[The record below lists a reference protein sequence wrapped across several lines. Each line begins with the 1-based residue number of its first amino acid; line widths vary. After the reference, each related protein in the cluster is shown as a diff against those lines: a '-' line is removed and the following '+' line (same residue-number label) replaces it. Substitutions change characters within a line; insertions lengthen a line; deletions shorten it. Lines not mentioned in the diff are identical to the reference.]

1 MRALSVLLCVL
12 MTMSSFSVLTAFAT
26 ENKTNNTQT
35 TDVNKNSTVVDV
47 DGQKFGTGDLGKSD
61 DDNAPTIS
69 SENQYYS
76 IVAKEE
82 GTTKAKAKAQALDG
96 DTTLPSKVDNS
107 TSEYFPP
114 IGDQGSVGSCAAW
127 ASTYYQFTYAQNKA
141 LNRTATYQNSIS
153 PVWVYN
159 FANESEDAG
168 LYVGDP
174 YKVLKY
180 IGAPTIKNSPN
191 ITDPAKWTVT
201 KEAFDEAQ
209 KYKLSDYYYIDIN
222 QYVDKT
228 PITSPNCVNVNK
240 IKAVLNNNELV
251 TYSTKAY
258 GFSYQEIKKDDRTPE
273 NAQFEGQYI
282 VPYLESTNGGHRMTI
297 VGYDDDIWYD
307 INEDGK
313 VQEGEKGAFKVA
325 NSWGNAI
332 FHNEGFLWISY
343 DALNKVSSVNNATL
357 SSKRADF
364 CAMSDFVRIVVK
376 PETDCSNIN
385 FEYTLSSKS
394 RNDIEIKI
402 TAKNKNSG
410 VTYSSY
416 AEPFE
421 TYSTFRV
428 KNDYSFDGTK
438 TEAKGTFTC
447 DLNSIVNNLNSNN
460 VEDYTWTFSFQD
472 TENNDSTLSVSDVK
486 IVDNNNNKTYKS
498 DLNGTVKLNGNSK
511 DITVNGGGTTP
522 DKNAVT
528 IYYKG
533 YSSPYIHYQV
543 GDGNWTTVP
552 GKAMTP
558 DTTVDGYTHTY
569 TIDLG
574 TSDYANVCFNDGN
587 NNWDSKN
594 GQNYKFKK
602 GTYTFKNGVITP
614 IEVDNNFGIKSFDI
628 TPADGKIE
636 AGDYASMKVTLKN
649 ATSDAVSKFTYLDS
663 NNHEVT
669 IYDYA
674 GASGCSW
681 QFNKSGTYRVRVY
694 SKESYGAT
702 NYVMA
707 EKTVF
712 VAEKKLKIESF
723 DLTPEDGNITAGDSV
738 EMKVKLKNA
747 TSGAVSKFTYLDSNN
762 KEYTIYD
769 YASVSGCT
777 WQFSKAGAYK
787 VRVYSKESYNAKDY
801 VMAEKTVTVSPKKE
815 FKIDNAEVSPSDSTY
830 VNSCVSCY
838 ITASGGKTPYTYE
851 FGYTQD
857 GNTKTEKTTD
867 SSYYFYAKKG
877 GDITVF
883 AKVTD
888 ADGKTLTKTF
898 KPIKVKAL
906 TIKNIVTSPT
916 SPQYVG
922 TKINIKAD
930 IEYSQSKYGRYN
942 YLEYEIKKDGIVV
955 ETLEDPYNTSVDWTP
970 TEAGN
975 YTITCNMGDMSGQS
989 ATKTVNYVVNKKDTT
1004 DNLVVIYYVGYYS
1017 PYIHYQVEN
1026 GSWTN
1031 APGYKMIATDEKD
1044 GYSHKYVINLG
1055 DKNYANVCFND
1066 GNGNWD
1072 SNNGKNY
1079 RFNKG
1084 TYTFKN
1090 GVITPVEDNKF
1101 GIKSFDITPADGKI
1115 TVGDFIDMKV
1125 KLKNATSNAVS
1136 KFTYLDSN
1144 DHEVTI
1150 YNYTG
1155 AIGCSWQFNKSG
1167 TYRVRVYSK
1176 EGYGSTNYVM
1186 AEKTVTVAE
1195 KQPLK
1200 INQFNI
1206 NSNAVSVPFYDNV
1219 NMSVNASGGKAPY
1232 QYEFAMN
1239 QYNTR
1244 TVLQP
1249 FSTKNTFTVI
1259 PEYVGNYNYEVTV
1272 KDATGATVTV
1282 TKRIYVA
1289 QACIENLNIS
1299 SSTVKVN
1306 DIVKFSAD
1314 IKNLSSLITY
1324 HDYTYTVTKDNKT
1337 ETLTTNSDRTANWTP
1352 KEAGKYTMLL
1362 QIKHN
1367 GKYIAGRSIEVTVDK
1382 ASENVITIYYKGYS
1396 TPYIHYQV
1404 GNGNWTAA
1412 PGVAMTA
1419 TNEKSGYTHKY
1430 TINLGTSTYANVC
1443 FNNGNGSWDSRNG
1456 QNYHFEKGTYTFSN
1470 GNMTKIAD

>member
-12 MTMSSFSVLTAFAT
+12 MTVSSFSVLTAFAT
-26 ENKTNNTQT
+26 ENKTNNTQA

-96 DTTLPSKVDNS
+96 DSDLPSKVDNS
-107 TSEYFPP
+107 QSKYFPP
-114 IGDQGSVGSCAAW
+114 IKSQGRVGSCVAW
-127 ASTYYQFTYAQNKA
+127 AETYYQFSYTQNKK
-141 LNRTATYQNSIS
+141 LNRTATYENSFS
-153 PVWVYN
+153 PLWTYN
-159 FANESEDAG
+159 FTNFSDDIGSYDSATYS
-168 LYVGDP
+168 
-174 YKVLKY
+174 VLRN

-209 KYKLSDYYYIDIN
+209 KYKLSSYSYISTGDGE
-222 QYVDKT
+222 T
-228 PITSPNCVNVNK
+228 PITNSKSSNLDTVKTALINGE
-240 IKAVLNNNELV
+240 VL
-251 TYSTKAY
+251 TFSTHASY
-258 GFSYQEIKKDDRTPE
+258 GFTYGIIQKNSQVPE
-273 NAQFEGQYI
+273 NTKYAGQYI
-282 VPYLESTNGGHRMTI
+282 VPYLVSTRGGHRMTI

-325 NSWGNAI
+325 NSWGDDWMNNGYI
-332 FHNEGFLWISY
+332 WISY
-343 DALNKVSSVNNATL
+343 DSINRTSSVNNSTVL
-357 SSKRADF
+357 SNRVRANCIDNI
-364 CAMSDFVRIVVK
+364 ARISVK
-376 PETDCSNIN
+376 PVSDCSNIN

-402 TAKNKNSG
+402 IAKNKTTGS
-410 VTYSSY
+410 TYSSY
-416 AEPFE
+416 SEPFK
-421 TYSTFRV
+421 TYSNYYV
-428 KNDYSFDGTK
+428 NNDYSFDGTK
-438 TEAKGTFTC
+438 TEAKGTFTY
-447 DLNSIVNNLNSNN
+447 DLNSIVENLNSNN

-472 TENNDSTLSVSDVK
+472 TDNNDSTLSVSDVK

-511 DITVNGGGTTP
+511 DITVNGGTTP

-594 GQNYKFKK
+594 GQSYKFKK

-636 AGDYASMKVTLKN
+636 AGDYVSMKVTLKN
-649 ATSDAVSKFTYLDS
+649 ATSGAVSKFTYLDS
-663 NNHEVT
+663 NNKEYT

-674 GASGCSW
+674 GVSGCSW
-681 QFNKSGTYRVRVY
+681 LFNKSGTYRVRVY
-694 SKESYGAT
+694 SKESYGST
-702 NYVMA
+702 SYVMA

-769 YASVSGCT
+769 YAGVSGCSWLFNKSGT
-777 WQFSKAGAYK
+777 YR

-830 VNSCVSCY
+830 VNGCVSCY

-857 GNTKTEKTTD
+857 GNTKTEKTTN

-898 KPIKVKAL
+898 KSIKVKAL

-942 YLEYEIKKDGIVV
+942 YLKYEIKKDGNVV

-1031 APGYKMIATDEKD
+1031 APGYKMTATDEKD

-1072 SNNGKNY
+1072 SNNGRNY

-1090 GVITPVEDNKF
+1090 GVITPVEDDKF
-1101 GIKSFDITPADGKI
+1101 GIESFDITPADGKI

-1125 KLKNATSNAVS
+1125 KLKNATSDAVS

-1144 DHEVTI
+1144 NHEVTI
-1150 YNYTG
+1150 YDYTG
-1155 AIGCSWQFNKSG
+1155 ASGCSWQFNKSG

-1186 AEKTVTVAE
+1186 AEKTVTV
-1195 KQPLK
+1195 
-1200 INQFNI
+1200 
-1206 NSNAVSVPFYDNV
+1206 
-1219 NMSVNASGGKAPY
+1219 
-1232 QYEFAMN
+1232 
-1239 QYNTR
+1239 
-1244 TVLQP
+1244 
-1249 FSTKNTFTVI
+1249 
-1259 PEYVGNYNYEVTV
+1259 
-1272 KDATGATVTV
+1272 
-1282 TKRIYVA
+1282 
-1289 QACIENLNIS
+1289 
-1299 SSTVKVN
+1299 
-1306 DIVKFSAD
+1306 
-1314 IKNLSSLITY
+1314 
-1324 HDYTYTVTKDNKT
+1324 
-1337 ETLTTNSDRTANWTP
+1337 
-1352 KEAGKYTMLL
+1352 
-1362 QIKHN
+1362 
-1367 GKYIAGRSIEVTVDK
+1367 DK
-1382 ASENVITIYYKGYS
+1382 ASENVVTIYYKGYS

-1404 GNGNWTAA
+1404 GNGSWTDA
-1412 PGVAMTA
+1412 PGYKMTA
-1419 TNEKSGYTHKY
+1419 TNEKTGYTHKY
-1430 TINLGTSTYANVC
+1430 TIDLGTSTYANVC

>member
-1 MRALSVLLCVL
+1 MRKQTMRALSVLLCVL
-12 MTMSSFSVLTAFAT
+12 MTVSSFSVLTAFAT
-26 ENKTNNTQT
+26 ENKTNNTQA

-96 DTTLPSKVDNS
+96 DSDLPSKVDNS
-107 TSEYFPP
+107 QSKYFPP
-114 IGDQGSVGSCAAW
+114 IKSQGSVGSCVAW
-127 ASTYYQFTYAQNKA
+127 AETYYQFSYTQNKK
-141 LNRTATYQNSIS
+141 LNRTATYENSFS
-153 PVWVYN
+153 PLWTYN
-159 FANESEDAG
+159 FTNFSDDIGSYDSATYS
-168 LYVGDP
+168 
-174 YKVLKY
+174 VLRN

-191 ITDPAKWTVT
+191 ITDPAKWTAT

-209 KYKLSDYYYIDIN
+209 KYKLSSYSYISTGDGE
-222 QYVDKT
+222 T
-228 PITSPNCVNVNK
+228 PITNSKSSNLDTVKTALINGE
-240 IKAVLNNNELV
+240 VL
-251 TYSTKAY
+251 TFSTHASY
-258 GFSYQEIKKDDRTPE
+258 GFTYGIIQKNSQVPE
-273 NAQFEGQYI
+273 NTKYAGQYI
-282 VPYLESTNGGHRMTI
+282 VPYLVSTRGGHRMTI

-325 NSWGNAI
+325 NSWGDDWMNNGYI
-332 FHNEGFLWISY
+332 WISY
-343 DALNKVSSVNNATL
+343 DSINITSSVNNSTVL
-357 SSKRADF
+357 SNRVRANCIDNI
-364 CAMSDFVRIVVK
+364 ARISVK
-376 PETDCSNIN
+376 PVSDCSNIN
-385 FEYTLSSKS
+385 LEYTLSSKS

-402 TAKNKNSG
+402 IAKNKATGS
-410 VTYSSY
+410 TYSSY
-416 AEPFE
+416 SEPFE
-421 TYSTFRV
+421 TYSNYYV
-428 KNDYSFDGTK
+428 NNDYSFDGTK
-438 TEAKGTFTC
+438 TEAKGTFTY
-447 DLNSIVNNLNSNN
+447 DLNSIVENLNSNN

-472 TENNDSTLSVSDVK
+472 TDNNDSTLSVSDVK

-511 DITVNGGGTTP
+511 DITVNAGGTTP

-543 GDGNWTTVP
+543 GDGNWTTAP

-614 IEVDNNFGIKSFDI
+614 IAVDNNFGIKSFDI

-636 AGDYASMKVTLKN
+636 AGDYVSMKVT
-649 ATSDAVSKFTYLDS
+649 
-663 NNHEVT
+663 
-669 IYDYA
+669 
-674 GASGCSW
+674 
-681 QFNKSGTYRVRVY
+681 
-694 SKESYGAT
+694 
-702 NYVMA
+702 
-707 EKTVF
+707 
-712 VAEKKLKIESF
+712 
-723 DLTPEDGNITAGDSV
+723 
-738 EMKVKLKNA
+738 LKNA

-769 YASVSGCT
+769 YASVSGCS
-777 WQFSKAGAYK
+777 WQTSEAGAYK

-801 VMAEKTVTVSPKKE
+801 VMAEKTVIVSPKKE
-815 FKIDNAEVSPSDSTY
+815 FKIDNAEVFPSDSTY
-830 VNSCVSCY
+830 VNGCVSCY

-857 GNTKTEKTTD
+857 GNTKTEKTTN

-898 KPIKVKAL
+898 KPIKVNTL

-942 YLEYEIKKDGIVV
+942 YLKYEIKKDGNVV
-955 ETLEDPYNTSVDWTP
+955 ETLEDPYNASVDWTP

-1031 APGYKMIATDEKD
+1031 APGYKMIATNEKD

-1090 GVITPVEDNKF
+1090 GVITPVEDDKF
-1101 GIKSFDITPADGKI
+1101 GIESFDITPADGKI

-1144 DHEVTI
+1144 NHEVTI
-1150 YNYTG
+1150 YDYAG
-1155 AIGCSWQFNKSG
+1155 ASSCLWQFNKSG

-1176 EGYGSTNYVM
+1176 ESYGSTNYVM

-1206 NSNAVSVPFYDNV
+1206 NSNTGSVPFCDNV

-1259 PEYVGNYNYEVTV
+1259 PEYIGNYNYEVTV

-1282 TKRIYVA
+1282 TKSIYVA
-1289 QACIENLNIS
+1289 QACIDNLNIS
-1299 SSTVKVN
+1299 SSTIKVN

-1314 IKNLSSLITY
+1314 IKNLSSLVTY

-1337 ETLTTNSDRTANWTP
+1337 ETLTTNIDRTANWTP

-1382 ASENVITIYYKGYS
+1382 ASENVVTIYYKGYS

-1404 GNGNWTAA
+1404 GNGSWTDA
-1412 PGVAMTA
+1412 PGYKMTS
-1419 TNEKSGYTHKY
+1419 TNEKTGYTHKY
-1430 TINLGTSTYANVC
+1430 TIDLGTSTYANVC

>member
-12 MTMSSFSVLTAFAT
+12 MTVSSFSVLTAFAT
-26 ENKTNNTQT
+26 ENKTNNTQA
-35 TDVNKNSTVVDV
+35 TDVNKNDV

-96 DTTLPSKVDNS
+96 DSDLPSKVDNS
-107 TSEYFPP
+107 QSKYFPP
-114 IGDQGSVGSCAAW
+114 IKSQGRVGSCVAW
-127 ASTYYQFTYAQNKA
+127 AETYYQFSYTQNKK
-141 LNRTATYQNSIS
+141 LNRTATYENSFS
-153 PVWVYN
+153 PLWTYN
-159 FANESEDAG
+159 FTNFSDDIGSYDSATYS
-168 LYVGDP
+168 
-174 YKVLKY
+174 VLRN

-209 KYKLSDYYYIDIN
+209 KYKLSSYSYISTGDGE
-222 QYVDKT
+222 T
-228 PITSPNCVNVNK
+228 PITNSKSSNLDTVKTALINGE
-240 IKAVLNNNELV
+240 VL
-251 TYSTKAY
+251 TFSTHASY
-258 GFSYQEIKKDDRTPE
+258 GFTYGIIQKNSQVPE
-273 NAQFEGQYI
+273 NTKYAGQYI
-282 VPYLESTNGGHRMTI
+282 VPYLVSTRGGHRMTI

-325 NSWGNAI
+325 NSWGDDWMNNGYI
-332 FHNEGFLWISY
+332 WISY
-343 DALNKVSSVNNATL
+343 DSINRTSSVNNSTVL
-357 SSKRADF
+357 SNRVRANCINDI
-364 CAMSDFVRIVVK
+364 ARISVK
-376 PETDCSNIN
+376 PVSDCSNIN
-385 FEYTLSSKS
+385 LEYTLSSKS

-421 TYSTFRV
+421 TYSNYYV
-428 KNDYSFDGTK
+428 NNDYSFDGTK
-438 TEAKGTFTC
+438 TEAKGTFTY
-447 DLNSIVNNLNSNN
+447 DLNSIVENLNSNN

-472 TENNDSTLSVSDVK
+472 TDNNDSTLSVSDVK

-636 AGDYASMKVTLKN
+636 AGDYVSMKVTLKN
-649 ATSDAVSKFTYLDS
+649 ATSGAVNKFTYLDS
-663 NNHEVT
+663 NNKEYT

-674 GASGCSW
+674 GVSGCSW

-694 SKESYGAT
+694 SKESYGST

-707 EKTVF
+707 EKTVTVLPKDNLMF
-712 VAEKKLKIESF
+712 TQTYPNTETTVDAGYSF
-723 DLTPEDGNITAGDSV
+723 YVSADVTGGTAP
-738 EMKVKLKNA
+738 
-747 TSGAVSKFTYLDSNN
+747 
-762 KEYTIYD
+762 
-769 YASVSGCT
+769 
-777 WQFSKAGAYK
+777 YK
-787 VRVYSKESYNAKDY
+787 
-801 VMAEKTVTVSPKKE
+801 
-815 FKIDNAEVSPSDSTY
+815 
-830 VNSCVSCY
+830 
-838 ITASGGKTPYTYE
+838 YE
-851 FGYTQD
+851 FGYTKD
-857 GNTKTEKTTD
+857 GKVTSYTTD
-867 SSYYFYAKKG
+867 KNFFVFYPKEEATL
-877 GDITVF
+877 IPFV
-883 AKVTD
+883 KVTD
-888 ADGKTLTKTF
+888 ATGKTISHTY
-898 KPIKVKAL
+898 KPIKVINGLKI
-906 TIKNIVTSPT
+906 TDIKVTPS
-916 SPQYVG
+916 SPQVVG
-922 TKINIKAD
+922 TKLNIKAD
-930 IEYSQSKYGRYN
+930 IINGHEKYGRLN
-942 YLEYEIKKDGIVV
+942 ICEYRIMKNGKVV
-955 ETLEDPYNTSVDWTP
+955 ETLDDPYQKSADWIP

-975 YTITCNMGDMSGQS
+975 YTITCYVNDISGQS
-989 ATKTVNYVVNKKDTT
+989 ATKTVNFVVKEKNTTENKVT
-1004 DNLVVIYYVGYYS
+1004 IYYKGYS
-1017 PYIHYQVEN
+1017 TAYIHYQVEN

-1031 APGYKMIATDEKD
+1031 APGYKMTATNEKD

-1090 GVITPVEDNKF
+1090 GVITPVEDDKF
-1101 GIKSFDITPADGKI
+1101 GIESFDITPADGKI

-1136 KFTYLDSN
+1136 KYTYLDSN
-1144 DHEVTI
+1144 NHEVTI
-1150 YNYTG
+1150 YDYAG
-1155 AIGCSWQFNKSG
+1155 ASSCLWQFNKSG

-1176 EGYGSTNYVM
+1176 ESYGSTNYVM
-1186 AEKTVTVAE
+1186 AEKTVTV
-1195 KQPLK
+1195 
-1200 INQFNI
+1200 
-1206 NSNAVSVPFYDNV
+1206 
-1219 NMSVNASGGKAPY
+1219 
-1232 QYEFAMN
+1232 
-1239 QYNTR
+1239 
-1244 TVLQP
+1244 
-1249 FSTKNTFTVI
+1249 
-1259 PEYVGNYNYEVTV
+1259 
-1272 KDATGATVTV
+1272 
-1282 TKRIYVA
+1282 
-1289 QACIENLNIS
+1289 
-1299 SSTVKVN
+1299 
-1306 DIVKFSAD
+1306 
-1314 IKNLSSLITY
+1314 
-1324 HDYTYTVTKDNKT
+1324 
-1337 ETLTTNSDRTANWTP
+1337 
-1352 KEAGKYTMLL
+1352 
-1362 QIKHN
+1362 
-1367 GKYIAGRSIEVTVDK
+1367 DK
-1382 ASENVITIYYKGYS
+1382 ASENVVTIYYKGYS

-1404 GNGNWTAA
+1404 GNGSWTDA
-1412 PGVAMTA
+1412 PGYKMTS
-1419 TNEKSGYTHKY
+1419 TNEKTGYTHKY
-1430 TINLGTSTYANVC
+1430 TIDLGTSTYANVC

>member
-26 ENKTNNTQT
+26 ENKTNNTQAT
-35 TDVNKNSTVVDV
+35 VTDNTNQHDN
-47 DGQKFGTGDLGKSD
+47 LGCKPLTEEEISKLSKIENISD
-61 DDNAPTIS
+61 
-69 SENQYYS
+69 YYS
-76 IVAKEE
+76 IVNKEE
-82 GTTKAKAKAQALDG
+82 GKPRTQANNIPA
-96 DTTLPSKVDNS
+96 TSYPSSTDNS
-107 TSEYFPP
+107 KSKYFPS
-114 IGDQGSVGSCAAW
+114 IGNQHSLGSCTTW
-127 ASTYYQFTYAQNKA
+127 AEIYYQMSYAENVA
-141 LNRTATYQNSIS
+141 LNRTATHDNTCS
-153 PVWVYN
+153 PVWIYN
-159 FANESEDAG
+159 FANGGDADTG
-168 LYVGDP
+168 ADITHAFRLAQRIGVP
-174 YKVLKY
+174 SLK
-180 IGAPTIKNSPN
+180 TSPN
-191 ITDPAKWTVT
+191 TTVNAKWTTT
-201 KEAFDEAQ
+201 KEAFTEAP
-209 KYKLSDYYYIDIN
+209 KYR
-222 QYVDKT
+222 
-228 PITSPNCVNVNK
+228 VNNYNLFYLDTYDNK
-240 IKAVLNNNELV
+240 ITNPKSEVIAPIKAALNNNELV
-251 TYSTKAY
+251 TYTTY
-258 GFSYQEIKKDDRTPE
+258 VFSWKNKTIQKDSRVPE
-273 NAQFEGQYI
+273 NTKYANDDIAIY
-282 VPYLESTNGGHRMTI
+282 STGYSGCHRMTI
-297 VGYDDDIWYD
+297 VGYDDDIWVD
-307 INEDGK
+307 INGDGK
-313 VQEGEKGAFKVA
+313 IQEAEKGAFKIV
-325 NSWGNAI
+325 NSWGTGYGN
-332 FHNEGFLWISY
+332 NGFAWVSY
-343 DALNKVSSVNNATL
+343 DALNYDSAVSDSLPNRLNQPTIFDLMRV
-357 SSKRADF
+357 S
-364 CAMSDFVRIVVK
+364 VK
-376 PETDCSNIN
+376 PIDDCSNIN
-385 FEYTLSSKS
+385 LEYTLNTKYRDEVS
-394 RNDIEIKI
+394 IAI
-402 TAKNKNSG
+402 TAKNKNTG
-410 VTYSSY
+410 KTYEGNV
-416 AEPFE
+416 EPFQSYKKE
-421 TYSTFRV
+421 YVNCRC
-428 KNDYSFDGTK
+428 SFDGTK
-438 TEAKGTFTC
+438 NYSTGDFAY
-447 DLNSIVNNLNSNN
+447 DLSNIVQNLNSNN
-460 VEDYTWTFSFQD
+460 VSDYTWTLKFDDD
-472 TENNDSTLSVSDVK
+472 TSDDSTLSVSDVK

-511 DITVNGGGTTP
+511 DITVNGGTTP
-522 DKNAVT
+522 DKNEVT

-533 YSSPYIHYQV
+533 YSLPYIHYQV

-614 IEVDNNFGIKSFDI
+614 IEVDNKFGIKSFDI

-649 ATSDAVSKFTYLDS
+649 ATSNAVSKFTYLDS
-663 NNHEVT
+663 NNREVT

-694 SKESYGAT
+694 SKESYGST

-707 EKTVF
+707 EKTVTVLPKDNLMF
-712 VAEKKLKIESF
+712 TQTYPNTETTVDAGYSF
-723 DLTPEDGNITAGDSV
+723 YVSADVTGGTAP
-738 EMKVKLKNA
+738 
-747 TSGAVSKFTYLDSNN
+747 
-762 KEYTIYD
+762 
-769 YASVSGCT
+769 
-777 WQFSKAGAYK
+777 YK
-787 VRVYSKESYNAKDY
+787 
-801 VMAEKTVTVSPKKE
+801 
-815 FKIDNAEVSPSDSTY
+815 
-830 VNSCVSCY
+830 
-838 ITASGGKTPYTYE
+838 YE
-851 FGYTQD
+851 FGYTKD
-857 GNTKTEKTTD
+857 GKVTSYTTD
-867 SSYYFYAKKG
+867 KNFFIFYPKEESTL
-877 GDITVF
+877 IPFV
-883 AKVTD
+883 KVTD
-888 ADGKTLTKTF
+888 ATGKTISHTYKS
-898 KPIKVKAL
+898 IKVINGLKV
-906 TIKNIVTSPT
+906 TDIKVTPS
-916 SPQYVG
+916 SPQVVG
-922 TKINIKAD
+922 TKLNIKAD
-930 IEYSQSKYGRYN
+930 IINGHEKYGRLN
-942 YLEYEIKKDGIVV
+942 ICEYRIMKNGKVV
-955 ETLEDPYNTSVDWTP
+955 ETLDDPYQKSADWIP

-975 YTITCNMGDMSGQS
+975 YTITCYVNDISGQS
-989 ATKTVNYVVNKKDTT
+989 ATKTVNFVVKEKNTTENKVT
-1004 DNLVVIYYVGYYS
+1004 IYYKGYS
-1017 PYIHYQVEN
+1017 TAYIHYQVEN

-1031 APGYKMIATDEKD
+1031 APGYKMIATNEKD
-1044 GYSHKYVINLG
+1044 GYSHKYVINLS

-1072 SNNGKNY
+1072 SNNGRNY

-1090 GVITPVEDNKF
+1090 GVITPVEDDKF

-1115 TVGDFIDMKV
+1115 EAGDYVSMKV
-1125 KLKNATSNAVS
+1125 TLKNATSNAVS

-1144 DHEVTI
+1144 NHEVTI
-1150 YNYTG
+1150 YDYTG
-1155 AIGCSWQFNKSG
+1155 ASGCSWQFNKSG

-1206 NSNAVSVPFYDNV
+1206 NSNAGSVPFYDNV

-1282 TKRIYVA
+1282 TKSIYVA

-1314 IKNLSSLITY
+1314 IKNLSSLVTY

-1382 ASENVITIYYKGYS
+1382 ASENVVTIYYKGYS

-1404 GNGNWTAA
+1404 GNGNWTAV

>member
-12 MTMSSFSVLTAFAT
+12 MTVSSFSVLTAFAT
-26 ENKTNNTQT
+26 ENKTNNTQA

-96 DTTLPSKVDNS
+96 DSDLPSKVDNS
-107 TSEYFPP
+107 QSKYFPP
-114 IGDQGSVGSCAAW
+114 IKSQGSVGSCVAW
-127 ASTYYQFTYAQNKA
+127 AETYYQFSYTQNKK
-141 LNRTATYQNSIS
+141 LNRTATYENSFS
-153 PVWVYN
+153 PLWTYN
-159 FANESEDAG
+159 FTNFSDDIGSYDSATYS
-168 LYVGDP
+168 
-174 YKVLKY
+174 VLRN

-209 KYKLSDYYYIDIN
+209 KYKLSSYSYISTGDGE
-222 QYVDKT
+222 T
-228 PITSPNCVNVNK
+228 PITNPKSSNLDTVKTALINGE
-240 IKAVLNNNELV
+240 VL
-251 TYSTKAY
+251 TFSTHAAY
-258 GFSYQEIKKDDRTPE
+258 GFTYGIIQKNSQIPE
-273 NAQFEGQYI
+273 NTKYAGQYI
-282 VPYLESTNGGHRMTI
+282 VPYLVSTRGGHRMTI

-325 NSWGNAI
+325 NSWGDDWLNNGYI
-332 FHNEGFLWISY
+332 WISY
-343 DALNKVSSVNNATL
+343 DSINRTSSVNNSTVL
-357 SSKRADF
+357 SNRVRANCIDDI
-364 CAMSDFVRIVVK
+364 ARISVK
-376 PETDCSNIN
+376 PVSDCSNIN

-394 RNDIEIKI
+394 RNDIKIKI
-402 TAKNKNSG
+402 IAKNKTTGS
-410 VTYSSY
+410 TYSSY
-416 AEPFE
+416 SEPFE
-421 TYSTFRV
+421 TYSNYYV
-428 KNDYSFDGTK
+428 NNDYSFDGTK
-438 TEAKGTFTC
+438 TEAKGTFTY
-447 DLNSIVNNLNSNN
+447 DLNSIVENLNSNN

-472 TENNDSTLSVSDVK
+472 TDNNDSTLSVSDVK

-511 DITVNGGGTTP
+511 DITVNAGGTTP

-543 GDGNWTTVP
+543 GDGNWTTAP

-614 IEVDNNFGIKSFDI
+614 IAVDNNFGIKSFDI

-636 AGDYASMKVTLKN
+636 AGDYVSMKVT
-649 ATSDAVSKFTYLDS
+649 
-663 NNHEVT
+663 
-669 IYDYA
+669 
-674 GASGCSW
+674 
-681 QFNKSGTYRVRVY
+681 
-694 SKESYGAT
+694 
-702 NYVMA
+702 
-707 EKTVF
+707 
-712 VAEKKLKIESF
+712 
-723 DLTPEDGNITAGDSV
+723 
-738 EMKVKLKNA
+738 LKNA

-769 YASVSGCT
+769 YASVSGCS
-777 WQFSKAGAYK
+777 WQFNKSGTYR
-787 VRVYSKESYNAKDY
+787 VRVYSKESYGSTSY
-801 VMAEKTVTVSPKKE
+801 VMAEKTVIVSPKKE
-815 FKIDNAEVSPSDSTY
+815 FKIDNAEVFPSDSTY
-830 VNSCVSCY
+830 VNGCVSCY

-857 GNTKTEKTTD
+857 GNTKTEKTTN

-898 KPIKVKAL
+898 KPIKVNTL

-942 YLEYEIKKDGIVV
+942 YLKYEIKKDGNVV
-955 ETLEDPYNTSVDWTP
+955 ETLEDPYNASVDWTP

-1031 APGYKMIATDEKD
+1031 APGYKMIATNEKD

-1072 SNNGKNY
+1072 SNNGRNY

-1090 GVITPVEDNKF
+1090 GVITPVEDDKF
-1101 GIKSFDITPADGKI
+1101 GIESFDITPADGKI

-1136 KFTYLDSN
+1136 KYTYLDSN
-1144 DHEVTI
+1144 NHEVTI
-1150 YNYTG
+1150 YDYAG
-1155 AIGCSWQFNKSG
+1155 ASSCLWQFNKSG

-1176 EGYGSTNYVM
+1176 ESYGSTNYVM

-1206 NSNAVSVPFYDNV
+1206 NSNTGSVPFCDNV
-1219 NMSVNASGGKAPY
+1219 NMSVNVSGGKAPY

-1259 PEYVGNYNYEVTV
+1259 PEYIGNYNYEVTV

-1282 TKRIYVA
+1282 TKSIYVA
-1289 QACIENLNIS
+1289 QACIDNLNIS

-1314 IKNLSSLITY
+1314 IKNLSSLVTY

-1382 ASENVITIYYKGYS
+1382 ASENVVTIYYKGYS

-1404 GNGNWTAA
+1404 GNGSWTDA
-1412 PGVAMTA
+1412 PGYKMTS
-1419 TNEKSGYTHKY
+1419 TNEKTGYTHKY
-1430 TINLGTSTYANVC
+1430 TIDLGTSTYANVC

>member
-12 MTMSSFSVLTAFAT
+12 MTVSSFSVLTAFAT
-26 ENKTNNTQT
+26 ENKTNNTQA

-96 DTTLPSKVDNS
+96 DSDLPSKVDNS
-107 TSEYFPP
+107 QSKYFPP
-114 IGDQGSVGSCAAW
+114 IKSQGSVGSCVAW
-127 ASTYYQFTYAQNKA
+127 AETYYQFSYTQNKK
-141 LNRTATYQNSIS
+141 LNRTATYENSFS
-153 PVWVYN
+153 PLWTYN
-159 FANESEDAG
+159 FTNFSDDIGSYDSATYS
-168 LYVGDP
+168 
-174 YKVLKY
+174 VLRN

-191 ITDPAKWTVT
+191 ITDPAKWTAT

-209 KYKLSDYYYIDIN
+209 KYKLSSYSYISTGDGE
-222 QYVDKT
+222 T
-228 PITSPNCVNVNK
+228 PITNSKSSNLDTVKTALINGE
-240 IKAVLNNNELV
+240 VL
-251 TYSTKAY
+251 TFSTHASY
-258 GFSYQEIKKDDRTPE
+258 GFTYGIIQKNSQVPE
-273 NAQFEGQYI
+273 NTKYAGQYI
-282 VPYLESTNGGHRMTI
+282 VPYLVSTRGGHRMTI

-325 NSWGNAI
+325 NSWGDDWMNNGYI
-332 FHNEGFLWISY
+332 WISY
-343 DALNKVSSVNNATL
+343 DSINITSSVNNSTVL
-357 SSKRADF
+357 SNRVRANCIDNI
-364 CAMSDFVRIVVK
+364 ARISVK
-376 PETDCSNIN
+376 PVSDCSNIN
-385 FEYTLSSKS
+385 LEYTLSSKS

-402 TAKNKNSG
+402 IAKNKATGS
-410 VTYSSY
+410 TYSSY
-416 AEPFE
+416 SEPFE
-421 TYSTFRV
+421 TYSNYYV
-428 KNDYSFDGTK
+428 NNDYSFDGTK
-438 TEAKGTFTC
+438 TEAKGTFTY
-447 DLNSIVNNLNSNN
+447 DLNSIVENLNSNN

-472 TENNDSTLSVSDVK
+472 TDNNDSTLSVSDVK

-511 DITVNGGGTTP
+511 DITVNAGGTTP

-543 GDGNWTTVP
+543 GDGNWTTAP

-614 IEVDNNFGIKSFDI
+614 IAVDNNFGIKSFDI

-636 AGDYASMKVTLKN
+636 AGDYVSMKVT
-649 ATSDAVSKFTYLDS
+649 
-663 NNHEVT
+663 
-669 IYDYA
+669 
-674 GASGCSW
+674 
-681 QFNKSGTYRVRVY
+681 
-694 SKESYGAT
+694 
-702 NYVMA
+702 
-707 EKTVF
+707 
-712 VAEKKLKIESF
+712 
-723 DLTPEDGNITAGDSV
+723 
-738 EMKVKLKNA
+738 LKNA

-769 YASVSGCT
+769 YASVSGCS
-777 WQFSKAGAYK
+777 WQTSEAGAYK

-801 VMAEKTVTVSPKKE
+801 VMAEKTVIVSPKKE
-815 FKIDNAEVSPSDSTY
+815 FKIDNAEVFPSDSTY
-830 VNSCVSCY
+830 VNGCVSCY

-857 GNTKTEKTTD
+857 GNTKTEKTTN

-898 KPIKVKAL
+898 KPIKVNTL

-942 YLEYEIKKDGIVV
+942 YLKYEIKKDGNVV
-955 ETLEDPYNTSVDWTP
+955 ETLEDPYNASVDWTP

-1031 APGYKMIATDEKD
+1031 APGYKMIATNEKD

-1090 GVITPVEDNKF
+1090 GVITPVEDDKF
-1101 GIKSFDITPADGKI
+1101 GIESFDITPADGKI

-1144 DHEVTI
+1144 NHEVTI
-1150 YNYTG
+1150 YDYAG
-1155 AIGCSWQFNKSG
+1155 ASSCLWQFNKSG

-1176 EGYGSTNYVM
+1176 ESYGSTNYVM

-1206 NSNAVSVPFYDNV
+1206 NSNTGSVPFCDNV

-1259 PEYVGNYNYEVTV
+1259 PEYIGNYNYEVTV

-1282 TKRIYVA
+1282 TKSIYVA
-1289 QACIENLNIS
+1289 QACIDNLNIS
-1299 SSTVKVN
+1299 SSTIKVN
-1306 DIVKFSAD
+1306 DIVKFSSD
-1314 IKNLSSLITY
+1314 IKNLSSVVTY

-1337 ETLTTNSDRTANWTP
+1337 ETLTTNIDRTANWTP

-1382 ASENVITIYYKGYS
+1382 ASENVVTIYYKGYS

-1404 GNGNWTAA
+1404 GNGSWTDA
-1412 PGVAMTA
+1412 PGYKMTS
-1419 TNEKSGYTHKY
+1419 TNEKTGYTHKY
-1430 TINLGTSTYANVC
+1430 TIDLGTSTYANVC

>member
-1 MRALSVLLCVL
+1 MKALSVLLCVL
-12 MTMSSFSVLTAFAT
+12 MTVSSFSVLTAFAT
-26 ENKTNNTQT
+26 ENKTNNTQA

-47 DGQKFGTGDLGKSD
+47 DDQKFGTGDLGKSD

-96 DTTLPSKVDNS
+96 DSDLPSKVDNS
-107 TSEYFPP
+107 QSKYFPP
-114 IGDQGSVGSCAAW
+114 IKSQGSVGSCVAW
-127 ASTYYQFTYAQNKA
+127 AETYYQFSYTQNKK
-141 LNRTATYQNSIS
+141 LNRTATYENSFS
-153 PVWVYN
+153 PLWTYN
-159 FANESEDAG
+159 FTNFSDDIGSYDSATYS
-168 LYVGDP
+168 
-174 YKVLKY
+174 VLRN

-191 ITDPAKWTVT
+191 ITDPAKWTAT

-209 KYKLSDYYYIDIN
+209 KYKLSSYSYISTGDGE
-222 QYVDKT
+222 T
-228 PITSPNCVNVNK
+228 PITNSKSSNLDTVKTALINGE
-240 IKAVLNNNELV
+240 VL
-251 TYSTKAY
+251 TFSTHASY
-258 GFSYQEIKKDDRTPE
+258 GFTYGIIQKNSQVPE
-273 NAQFEGQYI
+273 NTKYAGQYI
-282 VPYLESTNGGHRMTI
+282 VPYLVSTRGGHRMTI

-325 NSWGNAI
+325 NSWGDDWMNNGYI
-332 FHNEGFLWISY
+332 WISY
-343 DALNKVSSVNNATL
+343 DSINITSSVNNSTVL
-357 SSKRADF
+357 SNRVRANCIDNI
-364 CAMSDFVRIVVK
+364 ARISVK
-376 PETDCSNIN
+376 PVSDCSNIN
-385 FEYTLSSKS
+385 LEYTLSSKS

-402 TAKNKNSG
+402 IAKNKATGS
-410 VTYSSY
+410 TYSSY
-416 AEPFE
+416 SEPFE
-421 TYSTFRV
+421 TYSNYYV
-428 KNDYSFDGTK
+428 NNDYSFDGTK
-438 TEAKGTFTC
+438 TEAKGTFTY
-447 DLNSIVNNLNSNN
+447 DLNSIVKNLNSNN

-472 TENNDSTLSVSDVK
+472 TDNNDSTLSVSDVK

-511 DITVNGGGTTP
+511 DITVNAGGTTP

-543 GDGNWTTVP
+543 GDGNWTTAP

-614 IEVDNNFGIKSFDI
+614 IAVDNNFGIKSFDI

-636 AGDYASMKVTLKN
+636 AGDYVSIKVT
-649 ATSDAVSKFTYLDS
+649 
-663 NNHEVT
+663 
-669 IYDYA
+669 
-674 GASGCSW
+674 
-681 QFNKSGTYRVRVY
+681 
-694 SKESYGAT
+694 
-702 NYVMA
+702 
-707 EKTVF
+707 
-712 VAEKKLKIESF
+712 
-723 DLTPEDGNITAGDSV
+723 
-738 EMKVKLKNA
+738 LKNA

-769 YASVSGCT
+769 YASVSGC
-777 WQFSKAGAYK
+777 
-787 VRVYSKESYNAKDY
+787 
-801 VMAEKTVTVSPKKE
+801 
-815 FKIDNAEVSPSDSTY
+815 
-830 VNSCVSCY
+830 
-838 ITASGGKTPYTYE
+838 
-851 FGYTQD
+851 
-857 GNTKTEKTTD
+857 
-867 SSYYFYAKKG
+867 
-877 GDITVF
+877 
-883 AKVTD
+883 
-888 ADGKTLTKTF
+888 
-898 KPIKVKAL
+898 
-906 TIKNIVTSPT
+906 
-916 SPQYVG
+916 
-922 TKINIKAD
+922 
-930 IEYSQSKYGRYN
+930 
-942 YLEYEIKKDGIVV
+942 
-955 ETLEDPYNTSVDWTP
+955 
-970 TEAGN
+970 
-975 YTITCNMGDMSGQS
+975 
-989 ATKTVNYVVNKKDTT
+989 
-1004 DNLVVIYYVGYYS
+1004 
-1017 PYIHYQVEN
+1017 
-1026 GSWTN
+1026 
-1031 APGYKMIATDEKD
+1031 
-1044 GYSHKYVINLG
+1044 
-1055 DKNYANVCFND
+1055 
-1066 GNGNWD
+1066 
-1072 SNNGKNY
+1072 
-1079 RFNKG
+1079 
-1084 TYTFKN
+1084 
-1090 GVITPVEDNKF
+1090 
-1101 GIKSFDITPADGKI
+1101 
-1115 TVGDFIDMKV
+1115 
-1125 KLKNATSNAVS
+1125 
-1136 KFTYLDSN
+1136 
-1144 DHEVTI
+1144 
-1150 YNYTG
+1150 
-1155 AIGCSWQFNKSG
+1155 SWQFNKSG

-1176 EGYGSTNYVM
+1176 ESYGSTNYVM

-1206 NSNAVSVPFYDNV
+1206 NSNTGSVPFCDNV
-1219 NMSVNASGGKAPY
+1219 NMSVNVSGGKAPY
-1232 QYEFAMN
+1232 KYEFAMN

-1259 PEYVGNYNYEVTV
+1259 PEYIGNYNYEVTV

-1282 TKRIYVA
+1282 TKSIYVA
-1289 QACIENLNIS
+1289 QACIDNLNIS

-1314 IKNLSSLITY
+1314 IKNLSSLVTY

-1382 ASENVITIYYKGYS
+1382 ASENVVTIYYKGYS

-1404 GNGNWTAA
+1404 GNGSWTDA
-1412 PGVAMTA
+1412 PGNKMTS
-1419 TNEKSGYTHKY
+1419 TNEKTGYTHKY

>member
-12 MTMSSFSVLTAFAT
+12 MTVSSFSVLTAFAT
-26 ENKTNNTQT
+26 ENKTNNTQA

-96 DTTLPSKVDNS
+96 DSDLPSKVDNS
-107 TSEYFPP
+107 QSKYFPP
-114 IGDQGSVGSCAAW
+114 IKSQGSVGSCVAW
-127 ASTYYQFTYAQNKA
+127 AETYYQFSYTQNKK
-141 LNRTATYQNSIS
+141 LNRTATYENSFS
-153 PVWVYN
+153 PLWTYN
-159 FANESEDAG
+159 FTNFSDDIGSYDSATYS
-168 LYVGDP
+168 
-174 YKVLKY
+174 VLRN

-191 ITDPAKWTVT
+191 ITDPAKWTAT

-209 KYKLSDYYYIDIN
+209 KYKLSSYSYISTGDGE
-222 QYVDKT
+222 T
-228 PITSPNCVNVNK
+228 PITNSKSSNLDTVKTALINGE
-240 IKAVLNNNELV
+240 VL
-251 TYSTKAY
+251 TFSTHASY
-258 GFSYQEIKKDDRTPE
+258 GFTYGIIQKNSQVPE
-273 NAQFEGQYI
+273 NTKYAGQYI
-282 VPYLESTNGGHRMTI
+282 VPYLVSTRGGHRMTI

-325 NSWGNAI
+325 NSWGDDWMNNGYI
-332 FHNEGFLWISY
+332 WISY
-343 DALNKVSSVNNATL
+343 DSINITSSVNNSTVL
-357 SSKRADF
+357 SNRVRANCIDNI
-364 CAMSDFVRIVVK
+364 ARISVK
-376 PETDCSNIN
+376 PVSDCSNIN
-385 FEYTLSSKS
+385 LEYTLSSKS

-402 TAKNKNSG
+402 IAKNKATGS
-410 VTYSSY
+410 TYSSY
-416 AEPFE
+416 SEPFE
-421 TYSTFRV
+421 TYSNYYV
-428 KNDYSFDGTK
+428 NNDYSFDGTK
-438 TEAKGTFTC
+438 TEAKGTFTY
-447 DLNSIVNNLNSNN
+447 DLNSIVKNLNSNN

-472 TENNDSTLSVSDVK
+472 TDNNDSTLSVSDVK

-511 DITVNGGGTTP
+511 DITVNAGGTTP

-543 GDGNWTTVP
+543 GDGNWTTAP

-614 IEVDNNFGIKSFDI
+614 IAVDNNFGIKSFDV

-636 AGDYASMKVTLKN
+636 AGDYVSIKVT
-649 ATSDAVSKFTYLDS
+649 
-663 NNHEVT
+663 
-669 IYDYA
+669 
-674 GASGCSW
+674 
-681 QFNKSGTYRVRVY
+681 
-694 SKESYGAT
+694 
-702 NYVMA
+702 
-707 EKTVF
+707 
-712 VAEKKLKIESF
+712 
-723 DLTPEDGNITAGDSV
+723 
-738 EMKVKLKNA
+738 LKNA

-769 YASVSGCT
+769 YASVSGCS
-777 WQFSKAGAYK
+777 WQTSEAGAYK

-801 VMAEKTVTVSPKKE
+801 VMAEKTVIVSPKKE
-815 FKIDNAEVSPSDSTY
+815 FKIDNAEVFPSDSTY
-830 VNSCVSCY
+830 VNGCVSCY

-857 GNTKTEKTTD
+857 GNTKTEKTTN

-898 KPIKVKAL
+898 KPIKVNTL

-942 YLEYEIKKDGIVV
+942 YLKYEIKKDGNVV
-955 ETLEDPYNTSVDWTP
+955 ETLEDPYNASVDWTP

-1031 APGYKMIATDEKD
+1031 APGYKMIATNEKD

-1090 GVITPVEDNKF
+1090 GVITPVEDDKF
-1101 GIKSFDITPADGKI
+1101 GIESFDITPADGKI

-1144 DHEVTI
+1144 NHEVTI
-1150 YNYTG
+1150 YDYAG
-1155 AIGCSWQFNKSG
+1155 ASSCLWQFNKSG

-1176 EGYGSTNYVM
+1176 ESYGSTNYVM

-1206 NSNAVSVPFYDNV
+1206 NSNTGSVPFCDNV

-1259 PEYVGNYNYEVTV
+1259 PEYIGNYNYEVTV

-1282 TKRIYVA
+1282 TKSIYVA
-1289 QACIENLNIS
+1289 QACIDNLNIS
-1299 SSTVKVN
+1299 SSTIKVN

-1314 IKNLSSLITY
+1314 IKNLSSLVTY

-1337 ETLTTNSDRTANWTP
+1337 ETLTTNIDRTANWTP

-1382 ASENVITIYYKGYS
+1382 ASENVVTIYYKGYS

-1404 GNGNWTAA
+1404 GNGSWTDA
-1412 PGVAMTA
+1412 PGYKMTS
-1419 TNEKSGYTHKY
+1419 TNEKTGYTHKY
-1430 TINLGTSTYANVC
+1430 TIDLGTSTYANVC

>member
-1 MRALSVLLCVL
+1 MR
-12 MTMSSFSVLTAFAT
+12 
-26 ENKTNNTQT
+26 QT
-35 TDVNKNSTVVDV
+35 TVSV
-47 DGQKFGTGDLGKSD
+47 QKPD
-61 DDNAPTIS
+61 
-69 SENQYYS
+69 
-76 IVAKEE
+76 E
-82 GTTKAKAKAQALDG
+82 G
-96 DTTLPSKVDNS
+96 
-107 TSEYFPP
+107 
-114 IGDQGSVGSCAAW
+114 
-127 ASTYYQFTYAQNKA
+127 
-141 LNRTATYQNSIS
+141 
-153 PVWVYN
+153 
-159 FANESEDAG
+159 
-168 LYVGDP
+168 
-174 YKVLKY
+174 
-180 IGAPTIKNSPN
+180 
-191 ITDPAKWTVT
+191 
-201 KEAFDEAQ
+201 
-209 KYKLSDYYYIDIN
+209 
-222 QYVDKT
+222 
-228 PITSPNCVNVNK
+228 
-240 IKAVLNNNELV
+240 
-251 TYSTKAY
+251 
-258 GFSYQEIKKDDRTPE
+258 
-273 NAQFEGQYI
+273 
-282 VPYLESTNGGHRMTI
+282 
-297 VGYDDDIWYD
+297 GYDDDIWYD

-325 NSWGNAI
+325 NSWGDDWLNNGYI
-332 FHNEGFLWISY
+332 WISY
-343 DALNKVSSVNNATL
+343 DSINRTSSVNNSTVL
-357 SSKRADF
+357 SNRVRANCIDDI
-364 CAMSDFVRIVVK
+364 ARISVK
-376 PETDCSNIN
+376 PVSDCSNIN

-394 RNDIEIKI
+394 RNDIKIKI
-402 TAKNKNSG
+402 IAKNKTTGS
-410 VTYSSY
+410 TYSSY
-416 AEPFE
+416 SEPFE
-421 TYSTFRV
+421 TYSNYYV
-428 KNDYSFDGTK
+428 NNDYSFDGTK
-438 TEAKGTFTC
+438 TEAKGTFTY
-447 DLNSIVNNLNSNN
+447 DLNSIVENLNSNN
-460 VEDYTWTFSFQD
+460 VEHYTCTFSFQD
-472 TENNDSTLSVSDVK
+472 TDNNDSTLSVSDVK

-511 DITVNGGGTTP
+511 DITVNAGGTTP

-543 GDGNWTTVP
+543 GDGNWTTAP

-614 IEVDNNFGIKSFDI
+614 IAVDNNFGIKSFDV

-636 AGDYASMKVTLKN
+636 AGDYVSIKVT
-649 ATSDAVSKFTYLDS
+649 
-663 NNHEVT
+663 
-669 IYDYA
+669 
-674 GASGCSW
+674 
-681 QFNKSGTYRVRVY
+681 
-694 SKESYGAT
+694 
-702 NYVMA
+702 
-707 EKTVF
+707 
-712 VAEKKLKIESF
+712 
-723 DLTPEDGNITAGDSV
+723 
-738 EMKVKLKNA
+738 LKNA

-769 YASVSGCT
+769 YASVSGCS
-777 WQFSKAGAYK
+777 WQTSEAGAYK

-801 VMAEKTVTVSPKKE
+801 VMAEKTVIVSPKKE
-815 FKIDNAEVSPSDSTY
+815 FKIDNAEVFPSDSTY
-830 VNSCVSCY
+830 VNGCVSCY

-857 GNTKTEKTTD
+857 GNTKTEKTTN

-898 KPIKVKAL
+898 KPIKVNTL

-942 YLEYEIKKDGIVV
+942 YLKYEIKKDGNVV
-955 ETLEDPYNTSVDWTP
+955 ETLEDPYNASVDWTP

-1031 APGYKMIATDEKD
+1031 APGYKMIATNEKD

-1090 GVITPVEDNKF
+1090 GVITPVEDDKF
-1101 GIKSFDITPADGKI
+1101 GIESFDITPADGKI

-1136 KFTYLDSN
+1136 KYTYLDSN
-1144 DHEVTI
+1144 NHEVTI
-1150 YNYTG
+1150 YDYAG
-1155 AIGCSWQFNKSG
+1155 ASSCLWQFNKSG

-1176 EGYGSTNYVM
+1176 ESYGSTNYVM

-1206 NSNAVSVPFYDNV
+1206 NSNTGSVPFCDNV

-1249 FSTKNTFTVI
+1249 FSTKNIFTVI
-1259 PEYVGNYNYEVTV
+1259 PEYIGNYNYEVTV

-1282 TKRIYVA
+1282 TKSIYVA
-1289 QACIENLNIS
+1289 QACIDNLNIS

-1314 IKNLSSLITY
+1314 IKNLSSLVTY

-1382 ASENVITIYYKGYS
+1382 ASENVVTIYYKGYS

-1404 GNGNWTAA
+1404 GNGSWTDA
-1412 PGVAMTA
+1412 PGNKMTS
-1419 TNEKSGYTHKY
+1419 TNEKTGYTHKY
-1430 TINLGTSTYANVC
+1430 TIDLGTSTYANVC

>member
-12 MTMSSFSVLTAFAT
+12 MTVSSFSVLTAFAT
-26 ENKTNNTQT
+26 ENKTNNTQA

-96 DTTLPSKVDNS
+96 DSDLPSKVDNS
-107 TSEYFPP
+107 QSKYFPP
-114 IGDQGSVGSCAAW
+114 IKSQGSVGSCVAW
-127 ASTYYQFTYAQNKA
+127 AETYYQFSYTQNKK
-141 LNRTATYQNSIS
+141 LNRTATYENSFS
-153 PVWVYN
+153 PLWTYN
-159 FANESEDAG
+159 FTNFSDDIGSYDSATYS
-168 LYVGDP
+168 
-174 YKVLKY
+174 VLRN

-191 ITDPAKWTVT
+191 ITDPAKWTAT

-209 KYKLSDYYYIDIN
+209 KYKLSSYSYISTGDGE
-222 QYVDKT
+222 T
-228 PITSPNCVNVNK
+228 PITNSKSSNLDTVKTALINGE
-240 IKAVLNNNELV
+240 VL
-251 TYSTKAY
+251 TFSTHASY
-258 GFSYQEIKKDDRTPE
+258 GFTYGIIQKNSQVPE
-273 NAQFEGQYI
+273 NTKYAGQYI
-282 VPYLESTNGGHRMTI
+282 VPYLVSTRGGHRMTI

-325 NSWGNAI
+325 NSWGDDWMNNGYI
-332 FHNEGFLWISY
+332 WISY
-343 DALNKVSSVNNATL
+343 DSINITSSVNNSTVL
-357 SSKRADF
+357 SNRVRANCIDNI
-364 CAMSDFVRIVVK
+364 ARISVK
-376 PETDCSNIN
+376 PVSDCSNIN
-385 FEYTLSSKS
+385 LEYTLSSKS

-402 TAKNKNSG
+402 IAKNKATGS
-410 VTYSSY
+410 TYSSY
-416 AEPFE
+416 SEPFE
-421 TYSTFRV
+421 TYSNYYV
-428 KNDYSFDGTK
+428 NNDYSFDGTK
-438 TEAKGTFTC
+438 TEAKGTFTY
-447 DLNSIVNNLNSNN
+447 DLNSIVENLNSNN

-472 TENNDSTLSVSDVK
+472 TDNNDSTLSVSDVK

-511 DITVNGGGTTP
+511 DITVNAGGTTP

-543 GDGNWTTVP
+543 GDGNWTTAP

-614 IEVDNNFGIKSFDI
+614 IAVDNNFGIKSFDI

-636 AGDYASMKVTLKN
+636 AGDYVSMKVT
-649 ATSDAVSKFTYLDS
+649 
-663 NNHEVT
+663 
-669 IYDYA
+669 
-674 GASGCSW
+674 
-681 QFNKSGTYRVRVY
+681 
-694 SKESYGAT
+694 
-702 NYVMA
+702 
-707 EKTVF
+707 
-712 VAEKKLKIESF
+712 
-723 DLTPEDGNITAGDSV
+723 
-738 EMKVKLKNA
+738 LKNA

-769 YASVSGCT
+769 YASVSGCS
-777 WQFSKAGAYK
+777 WQTSEAGAYK

-801 VMAEKTVTVSPKKE
+801 VMAEKTVIVSPKKE
-815 FKIDNAEVSPSDSTY
+815 FKIDNAEVFPSDSTY
-830 VNSCVSCY
+830 VNGCVSCY

-857 GNTKTEKTTD
+857 GNTKTEKTTN

-898 KPIKVKAL
+898 KPIKVNTL

-942 YLEYEIKKDGIVV
+942 YLKYEIKKDGNVV
-955 ETLEDPYNTSVDWTP
+955 ETLEDPYNASVDWTP

-1031 APGYKMIATDEKD
+1031 APGYKMIATNEKD

-1090 GVITPVEDNKF
+1090 GVITPVEDDKF
-1101 GIKSFDITPADGKI
+1101 GIESFDITPADGKI

-1144 DHEVTI
+1144 NHEVTI
-1150 YNYTG
+1150 YDYAG
-1155 AIGCSWQFNKSG
+1155 ASSCLWQFNKSG

-1176 EGYGSTNYVM
+1176 ESYGSTNYVM
-1186 AEKTVTVAE
+1186 AEKTVTV
-1195 KQPLK
+1195 
-1200 INQFNI
+1200 
-1206 NSNAVSVPFYDNV
+1206 
-1219 NMSVNASGGKAPY
+1219 
-1232 QYEFAMN
+1232 
-1239 QYNTR
+1239 
-1244 TVLQP
+1244 
-1249 FSTKNTFTVI
+1249 
-1259 PEYVGNYNYEVTV
+1259 
-1272 KDATGATVTV
+1272 
-1282 TKRIYVA
+1282 
-1289 QACIENLNIS
+1289 
-1299 SSTVKVN
+1299 
-1306 DIVKFSAD
+1306 
-1314 IKNLSSLITY
+1314 
-1324 HDYTYTVTKDNKT
+1324 
-1337 ETLTTNSDRTANWTP
+1337 
-1352 KEAGKYTMLL
+1352 
-1362 QIKHN
+1362 
-1367 GKYIAGRSIEVTVDK
+1367 DK
-1382 ASENVITIYYKGYS
+1382 ASENVVTIYYKGYS

-1404 GNGNWTAA
+1404 GNGSWTDA
-1412 PGVAMTA
+1412 PGYKMTS
-1419 TNEKSGYTHKY
+1419 TNEKTGYTHKY
-1430 TINLGTSTYANVC
+1430 TIDLGTSTYANVC